1 MAIITFLVSAI
12 KFGMVLLFGSTGET
26 ITEKS
31 GHLNLGLPG
40 VMCVGTACGCVA
52 EAVLF
57 DMVGGRRGLEQV
69 SFLAVL
75 VPILATLV
83 GGALMGLI
91 FSFFTVTLHANQ
103 NVTGLAMTTLG
114 VGISDFMIASVEGYK
129 FTAGAKFF
137 NAHLPVA
144 ESLEQFGKLVEDYM
158 FTAGAKFFN
167 VHLPVAEI
175 LGQFGKLFFSY
186 GLMTYLAIAVAIITS
201 VVLNKTKV
209 GLHLRAVGE
218 NPATADAA
226 GINVTRYRYLATC
239 IGCAVA
245 GLGGLM
251 FVMDYLNGNWEYVI
265 DAIGWLCVAL
275 VIFTTWKP
283 IFGIFCSIVFGAFYV
298 TAEYIPGISLAGKEI
313 FKMLPYLI
321 TIVVLVITSIKNKKE
336 NQPPASL
343 GLPYFREER

>member
-1 MAIITFLVSAI
+1 MTLVSFLVSAI

-40 VMCVGTACGCVA
+40 IMCVGTACGCVA
-52 EAVLF
+52 EAIFF
-57 DMVGGRRGLEQV
+57 DLVGGRRGMENLA
-69 SFLAVL
+69 FLAVL
-75 VPILATLV
+75 IPILATLI

-91 FSFFTVTLHANQ
+91 FSFLTVTLHANQ

-114 VGISDFMIASVEGYK
+114 VGISDFLIASVDGYK

-137 NAHLPVA
+137 NASLPFA
-144 ESLEQFGKLVEDYM
+144 DDL
-158 FTAGAKFFN
+158 GA
-167 VHLPVAEI
+167 
-175 LGQFGKLFFSY
+175 FGKLFFSY
-186 GLMTYLAIAVAIITS
+186 GIMIYLSIAVAIVTS
-201 VVLNKTKV
+201 LVLNRTKV

-226 GINVTRYRYLATC
+226 GINVTKYRYVATC
-239 IGCAVA
+239 TGSAIA

-283 IFGIFCSIVFGAFYV
+283 VFGIFCSIVFGAFYV
-298 TAEYIPGISLAGKEI
+298 AAEYIPGISLASKEI
-313 FKMLPYLI
+313 FKMLPFLVTIIVLI
-321 TIVVLVITSIKNKKE
+321 MISVKNKKE

-343 GLPYFREER
+343 GQSYFREER

>member
-1 MAIITFLVSAI
+1 
-12 KFGMVLLFGSTGET
+12 
-26 ITEKS
+26 
-31 GHLNLGLPG
+31 
-40 VMCVGTACGCVA
+40 
-52 EAVLF
+52 
-57 DMVGGRRGLEQV
+57 
-69 SFLAVL
+69 
-75 VPILATLV
+75 
-83 GGALMGLI
+83 MGLI

-114 VGISDFMIASVEGYK
+114 VGISDFMIASVDGYK

-137 NAHLPVA
+137 NAHLPFA
-144 ESLEQFGKLVEDYM
+144 DSM
-158 FTAGAKFFN
+158 
-167 VHLPVAEI
+167 
-175 LGQFGKLFFSY
+175 GQFGKLFFSY
-186 GLMTYLAIAVAIITS
+186 GIMVYLSVAVALVTS
-201 VVLNKTKV
+201 FVLNKTKV

-226 GINVTRYRYLATC
+226 GISVTKYRYLATC
-239 IGCAVA
+239 TGCAVA

-283 IFGIFCSIVFGAFYV
+283 VFGIFCSIVFGAFYV
-298 TAEYIPGISLAGKEI
+298 TAEYVPGISLAGKEI

>member
-1 MAIITFLVSAI
+1 
-12 KFGMVLLFGSTGET
+12 MVLLFGSTGET

-52 EAVLF
+52 EAILF
-57 DMVGGRRGLEQV
+57 DIVGGRRQMDKI

-75 VPILATLV
+75 IPVLATLI
-83 GGALMGLI
+83 GAALMGLI
-91 FSFFTVTLHANQ
+91 FSFLTVTLHANQ

-114 VGISDFMIASVEGYK
+114 VGIADFMIASVDGYK

-137 NAHLPVA
+137 RASLPFA
-144 ESLEQFGKLVEDYM
+144 DKLGWFGE
-158 FTAGAKFFN
+158 
-167 VHLPVAEI
+167 
-175 LGQFGKLFFSY
+175 LFFSY
-186 GLMTYLAIAVAIITS
+186 GVMVYLSIAIAIATAFM
-201 VVLNKTKV
+201 LNKTKV

-226 GINVTRYRYLATC
+226 GINVTRYRYVATC
-239 IGCAVA
+239 AGCAIS

-283 IFGIFCSIVFGAFYV
+283 VFGIFCSIIFGAFYV
-298 TAEYIPGISLAGKEI
+298 SAEYIPGISLASKEL
-313 FKMLPYLI
+313 FKMLPYLV
-321 TIVVLVITSIKNKKE
+321 TIVVLVFTSSRKKRE
-336 NQPPASL
+336 HQPPAAL
-343 GLPYFREER
+343 GQSYFREER

>member
-1 MAIITFLVSAI
+1 MTAIITFLVSAI

-40 VMCVGTACGCVA
+40 VMCVGAACGCVA
-52 EAVLF
+52 EAIFF
-57 DMVGGRRGLEQV
+57 DLIGGKKGLTQF
-69 SFLAVL
+69 SFLAIL
-75 VPILATLV
+75 IPILATLI

-91 FSFFTVTLHANQ
+91 FSFLTVTLRANQ

-114 VGISDFMIASVEGYK
+114 VGISDFMIASVDGYK
-129 FTAGAKFF
+129 FTAGADFF
-137 NAHLPVA
+137 RKGLPFA
-144 ESLEQFGKLVEDYM
+144 NSLGS
-158 FTAGAKFFN
+158 
-167 VHLPVAEI
+167 
-175 LGQFGKLFFSY
+175 FGKLFFSY
-186 GLMTYLAIAVAIITS
+186 GIMVYLAIAVAVTTS
-201 VVLNKTKV
+201 IVLNKTKV

-226 GINVTRYRYLATC
+226 GINVTKYRYLATC
-239 IGCAVA
+239 IGCAIA

-251 FVMDYLNGNWEYVI
+251 FTMDYLNGNWEYVI

-283 IFGIFCSIVFGAFYV
+283 VFGIFCSILFGAFYV
-298 TAEYIPGISLAGKEI
+298 AAEYIPGISLADKEI
-313 FKMLPYLI
+313 FKMLPFVV
-321 TIVVLVITSIKNKKE
+321 TIVVLIITSVKNKKE

>member
-1 MAIITFLVSAI
+1 MTFFTVAITFLVSAI

-40 VMCVGTACGCVA
+40 VMCVGTACGCIS
-52 EAVLF
+52 EAIFF
-57 DMVGGRRGLEQV
+57 DMVGGKLAMSSV
-69 SFLAVL
+69 PLYSVLAVII
-75 VPILATLV
+75 PIVATLI

-103 NVTGLAMTTLG
+103 NVTGLAMTTFG
-114 VGISDFMIASVEGYK
+114 VGIANFMIASLGEFKYK
-129 FTAGAKFF
+129 FAAGTKFF
-137 NAHLPVA
+137 TTPLPFA
-144 ESLEQFGKLVEDYM
+144 KSLGWFGE
-158 FTAGAKFFN
+158 
-167 VHLPVAEI
+167 
-175 LGQFGKLFFSY
+175 LFLSY
-186 GLMTYLAIAVAIITS
+186 GVMVYLAIAVAIITAI
-201 VVLNKTKV
+201 VLNRTKV

-226 GINVTRYRYLATC
+226 GINVTKYRYVSTC
-239 IGCAVA
+239 IGCAIS

-251 FVMDYLNGNWEYVI
+251 FIMDYLNGNWEYVI

-283 IFGIFCSIVFGAFYV
+283 VFGIFCSIIFGIFYV
-298 TAEYIPGISLAGKEI
+298 AAEYIPGISLASKEI
-313 FKMLPYLI
+313 FKMLPYI
-321 TIVVLVITSIKNKKE
+321 VTIVVLIITSIRNKKE

-343 GLPYFREER
+343 GLSYFREER

>member
-26 ITEKS
+26 LTEKS

-52 EAVLF
+52 EAILF
-57 DMVGGRRGLEQV
+57 DIVGGRRGLEKI
-69 SFLAVL
+69 SFLAVIIPL
-75 VPILATLV
+75 LATII

-91 FSFFTVTLHANQ
+91 FSFLTVTLHANQ

-114 VGISDFMIASVEGYK
+114 VGISDFMIASVDGYK

-137 NAHLPVA
+137 RAELPFA
-144 ESLEQFGKLVEDYM
+144 DSLGWFGD
-158 FTAGAKFFN
+158 
-167 VHLPVAEI
+167 
-175 LGQFGKLFFSY
+175 LFFSY
-186 GLMTYLAIAVAIITS
+186 GIMVYLSIAIAIMAALF
-201 VVLNKTKV
+201 LNKSKM

-226 GINVTRYRYLATC
+226 GINVSRYRYLSTC
-239 IGCAVA
+239 VGCAISA
-245 GLGGLM
+245 LGGLM

-283 IFGIFCSIVFGAFYV
+283 VFGIFCSIVFGAFYV
-298 TAEYIPGISLAGKEI
+298 AAEYIPGIDLASKEI
-313 FKMLPYLI
+313 FKMLPYLV
-321 TIVVLVITSIKNKKE
+321 TIVVLVFTSIRNKKE

>member
-1 MAIITFLVSAI
+1 MTLITFLVSAI

-40 VMCVGTACGCVA
+40 IMCVGTACGCIA
-52 EAVLF
+52 EAIFF
-57 DMVGGRRGLEQV
+57 DLVGGRRGMENLA
-69 SFLAVL
+69 FLAVL
-75 VPILATLV
+75 IPILATLI

-91 FSFFTVTLHANQ
+91 FSFLTVTLHANQ

-114 VGISDFMIASVEGYK
+114 VGISDFLIASVDGYK

-137 NAHLPVA
+137 NASLPFA
-144 ESLEQFGKLVEDYM
+144 DDL
-158 FTAGAKFFN
+158 GA
-167 VHLPVAEI
+167 
-175 LGQFGKLFFSY
+175 FGKLFFSY
-186 GLMTYLAIAVAIITS
+186 GIMIYLSIAVAIVTS
-201 VVLNKTKV
+201 LVLNRTKV

-226 GINVTRYRYLATC
+226 GINVTKYRYVATC
-239 IGCAVA
+239 TGSAIA

-283 IFGIFCSIVFGAFYV
+283 VFGIFCSIVFGAFYV
-298 TAEYIPGISLAGKEI
+298 AAEYIPGISLASKEI
-313 FKMLPYLI
+313 FKMLPFLVTIIVLI
-321 TIVVLVITSIKNKKE
+321 MISVKNKKE

-343 GLPYFREER
+343 GQSYFREER

>member
-1 MAIITFLVSAI
+1 MTLITFLVSAI

-40 VMCVGTACGCVA
+40 IMCVGTACGCIA
-52 EAVLF
+52 EAIFF
-57 DMVGGRRGLEQV
+57 DLVGGRRGMENLA
-69 SFLAVL
+69 FLAVL
-75 VPILATLV
+75 IPILATLI

-91 FSFFTVTLHANQ
+91 FSFLTVTLHANQ

-114 VGISDFMIASVEGYK
+114 VGISDFLIASVDGYK

-137 NAHLPVA
+137 NASLPFA
-144 ESLEQFGKLVEDYM
+144 DDL
-158 FTAGAKFFN
+158 GA
-167 VHLPVAEI
+167 
-175 LGQFGKLFFSY
+175 FGKLFFSY
-186 GLMTYLAIAVAIITS
+186 GIMIYLSIAVAIATS
-201 VVLNKTKV
+201 LVLNRTKV

-226 GINVTRYRYLATC
+226 GINVTKYRYVATC
-239 IGCAVA
+239 TGSAIA

-283 IFGIFCSIVFGAFYV
+283 VFGIFCSIVFGAFYV
-298 TAEYIPGISLAGKEI
+298 AAEYIPGISLASKEI
-313 FKMLPYLI
+313 FKMLPFLVTIIVLI
-321 TIVVLVITSIKNKKE
+321 MISVKNKKE

-343 GLPYFREER
+343 GQSYFREER